1 MSPAQSFPPLSGSP
15 APCAVPVSSWLSLRA
30 VHFGFLQTVVRTL
43 YTEKRPCHTH
53 TQKGPGGGGGG
64 ERPAV
69 YGTADCG
76 RDNPKEKE
84 AEPPAVGWP
93 ISGGPNGTPAPAG
106 DNEPTPPHHRT
117 HRRTPAHQRT
127 TTQPSRVPH
136 WGPGGGQNGRG
147 KTPPPAQGRRSRR
160 APPPGGN
167 SNNGLDAQAHGTG
180 APRDAH
186 TLLTREGPNTSPH
199 HSGLATEAPAAS
211 RPARKGPERP
221 TNPTRGGW
229 ARRGRDRPCPENPPL
244 RRAGPPPEG

>member
-1 MSPAQSFPPLSGSP
+1 MTPARSFPPMSGNP
-15 APCAVPVSSWLSLRA
+15 APCAVRSSRGLCCGLCTPFFCKLRFALCIPKKGHATTHAKRPRRGRGRREARRLWDSRLRA
-30 VHFGFLQTVVRTL
+30 GQPQREGSRNPRCRLAHLRRAERNPRPRRGQRTNPHP
-43 YTEKRPCHTH
+43 TTAPTAAPRP
-53 TQKGPGGGGGG
+53 
-64 ERPAV
+64 
-69 YGTADCG
+69 
-76 RDNPKEKE
+76 
-84 AEPPAVGWP
+84 
-93 ISGGPNGTPAPAG
+93 
-106 DNEPTPPHHRT
+106 
-117 HRRTPAHQRT
+117 PAHQ
-127 TTQPSRVPH
+127 TQHSRVPH
-136 WGPGGGQNGRG
+136 WGPGGRQNGRG

-167 SNNGLDAQAHGTG
+167 LNNGLDAQAHGTG

-186 TLLTREGPNTSPH
+186 TPPTREGPNTSPH